1 MTNFR
6 TVFLKTIRFPFR
18 YLEPDAHSLLGE
30 ITSDSAWGRKHRK
43 LSEAIGNLIEDFSLV
58 RFTPL
63 NVDDEE
69 NIADVLMTIDN
80 IIQYG
85 EDCDVKVRDDFDPPE
100 DNEDEKF
107 NFMSDPE
114 NYADS

>member
-1 MTNFR
+1 M
-6 TVFLKTIRFPFR
+6 
-18 YLEPDAHSLLGE
+18 EPDSHALLGE
-30 ITSDSAWGRKHRK
+30 ITSESAWGRKHRR

-63 NVDDEE
+63 NIDDEE
-69 NIADVLMTIDN
+69 NISDVLMTIDN

-100 DNEDEKF
+100 EEDEDN
-107 NFMSDPE
+107 NFMT
-114 NYADS
+114 DSEHYNS